1 MRINLHT
8 GMYLHAYKFRSVT
21 HTSTGTYL
29 CAGVRG
35 ILVYI
40 VARRASCATPPGKHW
55 VTGCLGER
63 YVNKTI
69 PCNLK
74 HAVVRCL
81 STCFLADM
89 TGRGVK
95 LWIFFYTI
103 REAAGGEGGDE
114 WTVGHESDVSR
125 NGAAL
130 LLASRLRKGI
140 GGTLSSDRGTGD
152 AIISK
157 EQGSLAGGRG

>member
-1 MRINLHT
+1 MCGCTRDIDVHSGAAGELR
-8 GMYLHAYKFRSVT
+8 HAS
-21 HTSTGTYL
+21 GEAL
-29 CAGVRG
+29 G
-35 ILVYI
+35 
-40 VARRASCATPPGKHW
+40 HW
-55 VTGCLGER
+55 MLGER

-114 WTVGHESDVSR
+114 WTVAQEGGVNL
-125 NGAAL
+125 NGASL
-130 LLASRLRKGI
+130 LLASRR
-140 GGTLSSDRGTGD
+140 R
-152 AIISK
+152 
-157 EQGSLAGGRG
+157 